1 VTAVAKETP
10 AGAPEAKDEVDLVRA
25 AIWFLGILIVGLGG
39 VYAVLLRQRDG
50 YREAVQYGEKNLKA
64 MAVQYD
70 QVAALLKQY
79 EESGADEAEKAT
91 RTWLQQRYRAAGIQD
106 GQVATENWKD
116 KPQRDHLERAVDVV
130 VKNVRRDQAVHFL
143 WNVEKVSPK
152 MRTLSLQLRRQGPA
166 NQPEA
171 DNWELKAS
179 FGYRVPRAARA
190 GS

>member
-1 VTAVAKETP
+1 VATEREAP
-10 AGAPEAKDEVDLVRA
+10 DDGAEEKDEVDFVRA
-25 AIWFLGILIVGLGG
+25 AIYFLGILLVGLGA
-39 VYAVLLRQRDG
+39 VYAVLLHQRDG
-50 YREAVQYGEKNLKA
+50 FREAVAYGEKNLKE
-64 MAVQYD
+64 MAARYD

-91 RTWLQQRYRAAGIQD
+91 RTWLQQRYKAAAIPD
-106 GQVATENWKD
+106 GQVITESWKD
-116 KPQRDHLERAVDVV
+116 KPQRDHLERYVDVV
-130 VKNVRRDQAVHFL
+130 VKNVRRDQAIHFL

-152 MRTLSLQLRRQGPA
+152 MRTINLQLRRQGAA

-179 FGYRVPRAARA
+179 FGYRIPRAARA